1 MKGEGSATRALA
13 LSVCRIRCAAYP
25 PRTHWRTTA
34 SGLSASLSTW
44 HGSLKD
50 AHQPQQLSDSQ
61 PTTASAPA
69 QTGLRGAPA
78 RRPGRSPITRVQ
90 RSACVSRGHQRR
102 SYGPLDACGCL
113 RQALGQERPRL
124 LSTHTEEFKH
134 PAGRTHTLGSCLEV
148 CLPARDPLVP
158 CSHPSYDPVCRT
170 LRFSARNKMSL
181 AGSRPRSRSLCSVS
195 FVSTAPAPGVCPSMR
210 GRSCPTTCPE
220 GTTDCQEARRACADA
235 REKRRRTS

>member
-1 MKGEGSATRALA
+1 MRALWVWFVVSSLRWLISGLCSLPGLA
-13 LSVCRIRCAAYP
+13 SACVDCAGRCLGLASACAAS
-25 PRTHWRTTA
+25 TGWCL
-34 SGLSASLSTW
+34 GLVA
-44 HGSLKD
+44 GC
-50 AHQPQQLSDSQ
+50 A
-61 PTTASAPA
+61 ASAE
-69 QTGLRGAPA
+69 GCFGGAPA

-90 RSACVSRGHQRR
+90 RSACVCRGRQRR
-102 SYGPLDACGCL
+102 HNGPLDACGCL
-113 RQALGQERPRL
+113 RQAAGQERPRL

-134 PAGRTHTLGSCLEV
+134 PAGRTHTLDSCLEV

-181 AGSRPRSRSLCSVS
+181 AGSRPRSRSGWPVS

-220 GTTDCQEARRACADA
+220 GTTDCQEVRWACTDA
-235 REKRRRTS
+235 RKKRRRTS